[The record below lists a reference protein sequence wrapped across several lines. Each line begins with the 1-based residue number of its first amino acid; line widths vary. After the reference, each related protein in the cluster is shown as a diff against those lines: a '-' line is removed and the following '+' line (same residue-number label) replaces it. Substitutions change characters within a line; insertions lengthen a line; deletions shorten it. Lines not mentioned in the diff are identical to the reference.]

1 MEFLGHKIAGG
12 NLIIENS
19 KVKAILE
26 WKPLSKVL
34 ELRLLLGLMS
44 YYWLFIKGYLAKAA
58 PLIDLLK
65 KNRTWHWFEEYQRTF
80 EELKKAIFDEPVIAL
95 LDHTKPFQVQT
106 DASDFTIG
114 GVLCKKATL

>member
-12 NLIIENS
+12 NLMIENS

-26 WKPLSKVL
+26 WEPLSKVL

-44 YYWLFIKGYLAKAA
+44 YYWLFIKGYSAKAT

-65 KNRTWHWFEEYQRTF
+65 KNRTWHWFEEYQRAF
-80 EELKKAIFDEPVIAL
+80 EELKKVISDEHVIAL
-95 LDHTKPFQVQT
+95 LDHTKPFEVQT
-106 DASDFTIG
+106 YASEFAIG
-114 GVLCKKATL
+114 GVLCKKATP